1 MLDAPMEPM
10 VPFNPTDLFRE
21 AIFGTDFM
29 GEQDMGVS
37 IQMLGLAIA
46 HNDNQEP
53 PLIHNNDDDIR
64 LPLRQQTTLILEG
77 NENDDIQMTA
87 EGGNVGEG
95 QDDVAG
101 LGPGAARVMD
111 TMEGFAFE
119 DEDEIDA
126 LMMME

>member
-46 HNDNQEP
+46 PNENQEP
-53 PLIHNNDDDIR
+53 PLIHNNDDR
-64 LPLRQQTTLILEG
+64 LPLR
-77 NENDDIQMTA
+77 
-87 EGGNVGEG
+87 
-95 QDDVAG
+95 
-101 LGPGAARVMD
+101 
-111 TMEGFAFE
+111 
-119 DEDEIDA
+119 
-126 LMMME
+126 

>member
-10 VPFNPTDLFRE
+10 IPFNPTDLFRE

-53 PLIHNNDDDIR
+53 PHIHNNDDDIR

-87 EGGNVGEG
+87 EGGNVDEG
-95 QDDVAG
+95 
-101 LGPGAARVMD
+101 
-111 TMEGFAFE
+111 
-119 DEDEIDA
+119 
-126 LMMME
+126 